1 MYASIKPSMDP
12 ATKKAVRAA
21 PTIVMALYEPPSH
34 AGDACSR
41 TLRQSPSHQLIVV
54 RKLC

>member
-12 ATKKAVRAA
+12 ATKNAVRAA